1 LGRIPYNGK
10 LRFDEKKHWDLA
22 VNKLR
27 YAWETH
33 DLTVDK
39 IQCDETWKPYGNWNL
54 MIKKKYGFNNSI
66 HRIMWIGWI

>member
-1 LGRIPYNGK
+1 MMESNVLGRIPYNGK

-54 MIKKKYGFNNSI
+54 MIKKNMVLTIQYI
-66 HRIMWIGWI
+66 E